1 MPRKR
6 SNGEGS
12 MHKRPNG
19 LWEWQIMVGRHPD
32 GRRKMKSFYAKTQK
46 EVKEKARKYLEELQ
60 NAPELRNDMP
70 FEQWAN
76 IWYEGMKG
84 QVSDTTYEGY
94 RYTLAILKD
103 YFGKRELSSIKAL
116 DVERFLKQMIED
128 GRSKSYI
135 TKFRGMLFQIMKKA
149 EANELIRRN
158 PVAVADKTKAPE
170 KESAKDAFTA
180 AEIERMMLLLPHDRM
195 GLSIRLMLGTG
206 MRTQEIMGLEPKHIE
221 PDGSCIHVRQAVTM
235 VKGTPKIG
243 PPKTKTSYRDIP
255 VPVVLQET
263 ARELRKTTEQYIWH
277 GETTPLCNPSVFRK
291 QFKKALT
298 KVGDVRLLSP
308 HCCRHTYVSQLQAMG
323 VEIETIKSLSG
334 HAEIDM
340 TEHYLHVQQEVKTL
354 AVDRLNRL
362 LQPIS
367 QKGAERAV
375 S

>member
-70 FEQWAN
+70 FEQWAD

-128 GRSKSYI
+128 GRSKS
-135 TKFRGMLFQIMKKA
+135 T
-149 EANELIRRN
+149 
-158 PVAVADKTKAPE
+158 
-170 KESAKDAFTA
+170 
-180 AEIERMMLLLPHDRM
+180 LPN
-195 GLSIRLMLGTG
+195 SEECCSRL
-206 MRTQEIMGLEPKHIE
+206 
-221 PDGSCIHVRQAVTM
+221 
-235 VKGTPKIG
+235 
-243 PPKTKTSYRDIP
+243 
-255 VPVVLQET
+255 
-263 ARELRKTTEQYIWH
+263 
-277 GETTPLCNPSVFRK
+277 
-291 QFKKALT
+291 
-298 KVGDVRLLSP
+298 
-308 HCCRHTYVSQLQAMG
+308 
-323 VEIETIKSLSG
+323 
-334 HAEIDM
+334 
-340 TEHYLHVQQEVKTL
+340 
-354 AVDRLNRL
+354 
-362 LQPIS
+362 
-367 QKGAERAV
+367 
-375 S
+375 